1 MVKEVPYGVLLTA
14 LARAGERTPL
24 VDCMPFLFVL
34 LSGDDYLLLCVE
46 SVKRALTSESVDL
59 RGDRSHEL
67 VGVVEPEVGIQ
78 PRML

>member
-1 MVKEVPYGVLLTA
+1 
-14 LARAGERTPL
+14 
-24 VDCMPFLFVL
+24 MPFLFVL

-46 SVKRALTSESVDL
+46 SVKRALTFESADL